1 MNNTVKYL
9 KVKTVSD
16 IKNILDSLDTKEY
29 SLVNYVWTE
38 YGFHPTFFNE
48 LFIEFFKNVKGLKI
62 GMCFPGHE
70 VFYENCV
77 DILVTLDG
85 FINTSKAYK
94 NNVETELLLE
104 NFKNCP
110 DRGIAFWYTLR
121 NFDEDL
127 YWELISKY
135 QFRNVL
141 YPIGKDLHWKLGW
154 PPGPGH
160 KYAEGVDGTWYFPSC
175 KYYEFGGQCYD
186 LDLWNPNFKKTDSLN
201 IGNYNTFFV
210 KNSWK
215 TRNYGSGNINDYLVG
230 KDGTSGNLGF
240 GSVEFDI
247 YANVVDF
254 HIKNKINL
262 VVINDLVK
270 FPVVE
275 NEYIKY
281 VDMTGFLD
289 VRLFLTIVN
298 DSKNFIN
305 TGTSPGDLAAYY
317 CNTNQ
322 VIIGDDAIQNRTQ
335 FTDTILGLRNK
346 EVFRFHRNTKNYD
359 ELFLFLKKTSI

>member
-1 MNNTVKYL
+1 MINKKIT
-9 KVKTVSD
+9 SID
-16 IKNILDSLDTKEY
+16 EIKGILDTIDTEEY

-38 YGFHPTFFNE
+38 YGFHPVFFNE
-48 LFIEFFKNVKGLKI
+48 LFRQFFDDVKGPKI
-62 GMCFPGHE
+62 GFCFPGHE
-70 VFYENCV
+70 IFYEKYV
-77 DILVTLDG
+77 DILVTLEG
-85 FINTSKAYK
+85 FTDTSRAYQD
-94 NNVETELLLE
+94 NQETELLLD
-104 NFKNCP
+104 NFKNIS

-127 YWELISKY
+127 YEEAFSDYTFKNI
-135 QFRNVL
+135 L

-160 KYAEGVDGTWYFPSC
+160 KYAEGEDGTWHFPSC
-175 KYYEFGGQCYD
+175 KYHEQGVQAYD
-186 LDLWNPNFKKTDSLN
+186 LDLWDPTFTKGKGLRLKK
-201 IGNYNTFFV
+201 YNTFFV

-215 TRNYGSGNINDYLVG
+215 TRSYGSSNINDFLVG
-230 KDGTSGNLGF
+230 NDGTKGNLAF

-247 YANVVDF
+247 YAKVVDF
-254 HIKNKINL
+254 HIKNKLNL

-275 NEYIKY
+275 NKYIKY

-289 VRLFLTIVN
+289 VRLFATIVDGSN
-298 DSKNFIN
+298 NFIN

-322 VIIGDDAIQNRTQ
+322 VIVGDNSIQNRTQ
-335 FTDTILGLRNK
+335 FTDTILGKRDK
-346 EVFRFHRNTKNYD
+346 KVFRFHKETKNYD
-359 ELFLFLKKTSI
+359 QLIEFLEETT

>member
-1 MNNTVKYL
+1 MINKKIT
-9 KVKTVSD
+9 SID
-16 IKNILDSLDTKEY
+16 EIKGILDTIDTEEY

-38 YGFHPTFFNE
+38 YGFHPVFFNE
-48 LFIEFFKNVKGLKI
+48 LFRQFFDDVKGPKI
-62 GMCFPGHE
+62 GFCFPGHE
-70 VFYENCV
+70 IFYEKYV
-77 DILVTLDG
+77 DILVTLEG
-85 FINTSKAYK
+85 FTDTSRAYQD
-94 NNVETELLLE
+94 NQETELLLD
-104 NFKNCP
+104 NFKNIS

-127 YWELISKY
+127 YEEAFSDYTFKNI
-135 QFRNVL
+135 L

-160 KYAEGVDGTWYFPSC
+160 KYAEGEDGTWHFPSC
-175 KYYEFGGQCYD
+175 KYHEQGVQAYD
-186 LDLWNPNFKKTDSLN
+186 LDLWDPDFKKGKGLKLKK
-201 IGNYNTFFV
+201 YNTFFV

-215 TRNYGSGNINDYLVG
+215 TRSYGSSNINDFLVG
-230 KDGTSGNLGF
+230 NDGTEGNMAF

-247 YANVVDF
+247 YAKVVDF
-254 HIKNKINL
+254 HIKNKLNL

-275 NEYIKY
+275 NKYITY

-289 VRLFLTIVN
+289 VRLFATIV
-298 DSKNFIN
+298 DRSQNFIN

-322 VIIGDDAIQNRTQ
+322 VIVGDNSIQNRTQ
-335 FTDTILGLRNK
+335 FTDTILGKRDK
-346 EVFRFHRNTKNYD
+346 KVFRFHKETKNYD
-359 ELFLFLKKTSI
+359 QLFEFLEENT